1 MVESVF
7 RVLVIG
13 ILIAIT
19 IGIFGTIAF
28 SWTLD
33 TSPYLKGLANFLHVI
48 YYVLP
53 IGKLSPI
60 LFCFIS
66 LMVFRIVVSV
76 IKTLWNLIPVRR
88 IEVLMC

>member
-13 ILIAIT
+13 VVIAIV
-19 IGIFGTIAF
+19 IGIFGTVAF

-33 TSPYLKGLANFLHVI
+33 TSPYLSGLANFLRVV

-60 LFCFIS
+60 LFCFVS
-66 LMVFRIVVSV
+66 LMLFRIIVSIV
-76 IKTLWNLIPVRR
+76 KTLWSLIPVRG
-88 IEVLMC
+88 

>member
-7 RVLVIG
+7 RFVVIG
-13 ILIAIT
+13 IIIAIA
-19 IGIFGTIAF
+19 IGIFGTFAF

-33 TSPYLKGLANFLHVI
+33 TSPYLSGLASFLHII

-60 LFCFIS
+60 IFCFIA
-66 LMVFRIVVSV
+66 LMLFRIIVSIIKV
-76 IKTLWNLIPVRR
+76 IWDLIPVRG
-88 IEVLMC
+88 

>member
-1 MVESVF
+1 MVGSVF

-13 ILIAIT
+13 IIIAIT
-19 IGIFGTIAF
+19 IGVFGTVAF

-33 TSPYLKGLANFLHVI
+33 TSPYLNGLANFLHVI

-60 LFCFIS
+60 LFCFVS
-66 LMVFRIVVSV
+66 LMIFRIVVSI

-88 IEVLMC
+88 IGGFIC

>member
-7 RVLVIG
+7 RFVVIG
-13 ILIAIT
+13 IIIAIA
-19 IGIFGTIAF
+19 IGIFGTVAF

-33 TSPYLKGLANFLHVI
+33 TSPYLSGLTSFLHVI

-60 LFCFIS
+60 IFCFIA
-66 LMVFRIVVSV
+66 LMVFRIIISIIKV
-76 IKTLWNLIPVRR
+76 IWDLIPVRG
-88 IEVLMC
+88 

>member
-13 ILIAIT
+13 ILVAIV
-19 IGIFGTIAF
+19 IGIFGTVAF

-33 TSPYLKGLANFLHVI
+33 TSSYLNGLANFLHII

-66 LMVFRIVVSV
+66 LMVFRIVVSI
-76 IKTLWNLIPVRR
+76 IKTLWNLIPVRG
-88 IEVLMC
+88 